1 MFEEIFVSL
10 NDNVFKYIMIR
21 NKEYRNY
28 LLSNILKDIK
38 IKELNKAKIENIEL
52 IIFNKRD
59 NKNI

>member
-1 MFEEIFVSL
+1 MFEEILVSL